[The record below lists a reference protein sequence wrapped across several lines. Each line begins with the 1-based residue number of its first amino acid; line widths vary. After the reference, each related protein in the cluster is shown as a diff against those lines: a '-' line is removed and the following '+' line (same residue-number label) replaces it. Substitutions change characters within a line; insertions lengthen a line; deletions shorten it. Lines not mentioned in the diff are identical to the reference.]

1 MSTEAIETVPN
12 IDRLE
17 TPRGTYVMVEGTVY
31 QRTALDLK
39 RWTQAWIRRSVPP
52 SAVPGKR
59 CRMKAY
65 YEVGRLPAGAVVIS
79 EEEAKR
85 IDPESLEAYWA
96 KVLAARPT
104 AEVTS

>member
-1 MSTEAIETVPN
+1 MSTEATEAMPN
-12 IDRLE
+12 IDRLA
-17 TPRGTYVMVEGTVY
+17 TPRGTHVLVEGTVY
-31 QRTALDLK
+31 KRTALELK
-39 RWTQAWIRRSVPP
+39 RYEQVWLRVSVPP

-85 IDPESLEAYWA
+85 IGPVSLEAYWA
-96 KVLAARPT
+96 KVRAARPT